1 MIVKMKKIK
10 ESEIFAAGA
19 FFADEVRDG
28 VVRAV
33 YTNGNEKL
41 TGLFAIGSGT
51 VGADTGLPDGPYR
64 DLYSGE
70 EIYVFQGAVP
80 IRKDPVIIGSLLILS
95 GSAELKSGTEY

>member
-1 MIVKMKKIK
+1 M
-10 ESEIFAAGA
+10 
-19 FFADEVRDG
+19 
-28 VVRAV
+28 RAV

>member
-1 MIVKMKKIK
+1 MPQELSSPKKC
-10 ESEIFAAGA
+10 ATNVG
-19 FFADEVRDG
+19 DP
-28 VVRAV
+28 VVV
-33 YTNGNEKL
+33 
-41 TGLFAIGSGT
+41 
-51 VGADTGLPDGPYR
+51 VPADTGLPDGPYR